1 MKKLRKVSIGFLKNN
16 MKKITHPVYADYPEQ
31 PYISPDRDLK
41 LWEEQPE
48 KFPYKKVERSKMVR
62 LDEGVLPGDIVML
75 WRVGFG
81 NFTTDT
87 HIPDYFEY
95 RYGVNSDESLELLI
109 DLGYIEKMGAQ
120 DTLHL
125 LNSDVIKRILKAN
138 ALKVSG
144 KKQEI
149 LDRALTQI
157 EPQELEKAF
166 DTRRY
171 KITSQGKDLLKKYD
185 DIIIKHGPKM
195 L

>member
-1 MKKLRKVSIGFLKNN
+1 

-62 LDEGVLPGDIVML
+62 LDEGVLP
-75 WRVGFG
+75 G